1 MKNKLAFILAT
12 WFGSG
17 LIPPIIL
24 KGMAGTYGS
33 LFSLPL
39 VWAALWLSANVSP
52 LVYIGIILMIYLL
65 GLWSVPI
72 TEIVLG
78 PKMDWKGKIKSHDQN
93 QIVIDETLGM
103 LMTCC
108 ALSFNNPY
116 LIMHLLLGFIY
127 FRIFD
132 IIKVPPTKFFD
143 KLKTANGVM
152 LDDAMAGIYAFIALK
167 ATIYLFF

>member
-1 MKNKLAFILAT
+1 MKNKVAFILAT

-33 LFSLPL
+33 FFSLPL
-39 VWAALWLSANVSP
+39 VWVALWLSANVSP
-52 LVYIGIILMIYLL
+52 WAYLAIILLFYFIGI
-65 GLWSVPI
+65 WSVPI
-72 TEIVLG
+72 TEIALG
-78 PKMDWKGKIKSHDQN
+78 PRMDWKGKIKNRDQN

-103 LMTCC
+103 LITCWIIPFGHPK
-108 ALSFNNPY
+108 LF
-116 LIMHLLLGFIY
+116 ILLLAGFIY

-132 IIKVPPTKFFD
+132 IVKVPPTRFFD

-152 LDDAMAGIYAFIALK
+152 LDDAMAGIYAFILLK
-167 ATIYLFF
+167 ITILFF